1 MDNIGSASNDSS
13 KSEIAQ
19 HSVQEN
25 RIPKIVVVGGGA
37 GGLELATKL
46 GKKFGKKQQAEIVL
60 IDRSTTHLW
69 KPLLHE
75 LAVGT
80 MDEGVDAVSYRG
92 HAIANY
98 FHFRV
103 GNMTGID
110 REARQVIL
118 APMRDEDG
126 VEFLPSTRINYDYL
140 VVALGSISNDFNTPG
155 VKEHCIFLD
164 SPTQA
169 HRFRNKL
176 LNAFLRIQRLPEN
189 HDNVRIAIVGGGATG
204 VELSAE
210 LHHAVAEFHNYGFSA
225 VSNEQLKVTLVEAG
239 ARILPA
245 LPERISTAAHK
256 ELISIGVDVKLNTTI
271 TAATGHSLETKEGE
285 SIEADLFVWAAG
297 IKVPDFMKDI
307 GGLETNRINQLHV
320 NEFLQTTRDP
330 NIFAIGDCAQFIQPD
345 GKRVPP
351 RAQAAHQM
359 ASTCY
364 KNLVALLNNKPLQVY
379 VYKDHGSLIS
389 LSNYSTVGNLMGNL
403 SSGSLFIEGHLA
415 RFVYVSLYRM
425 HQVAIHGLIKTG
437 LVMLASRINRWLRPR
452 LKLH

>member
-1 MDNIGSASNDSS
+1 MDSSDSASNNFVNNEPPTNSATS
-13 KSEIAQ
+13 
-19 HSVQEN
+19 N
-25 RIPKIVVVGGGA
+25 LPPKIVVVGGGA

-46 GKKFGKKQQAEIVL
+46 GRKLGKKKKAEVVL
-60 IDRSTTHLW
+60 IDRDTTHLW

-98 FHFRV
+98 FFFRLGTMV
-103 GNMTGID
+103 GID
-110 REARQVIL
+110 RAARQVIL

-126 VEFLPSTRINYDYL
+126 KEFLPSTRIDYDYL
-140 VVALGSISNDFNTPG
+140 IIALGSVSNDFGTPG

-164 SPTQA
+164 SPKQA
-169 HRFRNKL
+169 HRFRTKL
-176 LNAFLRIQRLPEN
+176 LNSFLRIQRLPEN
-189 HDNVRIAIVGGGATG
+189 HENVRIAIVGGGATG

-225 VSNEQLKVTLVEAG
+225 LSNEHLKVTLVEAG
-239 ARILPA
+239 PRILPA
-245 LPERISTAAHK
+245 LPERISAAAQK
-256 ELISIGVDVKLNTTI
+256 ELINIGVDVKLNTTI
-271 TAATGHSLETKEGE
+271 TKATNNSLETKDGE
-285 SIEADLFVWAAG
+285 TIEADLLVWAAG

-330 NIFAIGDCAQFIQPD
+330 TIFAIGDCAQFIQAD

-359 ASTCY
+359 ASICY
-364 KNLVALLNNKPLQVY
+364 KNLAALLNNKPLRPY
-379 VYKDHGSLIS
+379 VYRDHGSLIS

-403 SSGSLFIEGHLA
+403 SRGSLFIEGSLA
-415 RFVYVSLYRM
+415 RFVYISLYRM
-425 HQVAIHGLIKTG
+425 HQVAIHGVIKTG
-437 LVMLASRINRWLRPR
+437 LVMLANGINRWLRPR

>member
-1 MDNIGSASNDSS
+1 MDSSDSASNRYMREGASS
-13 KSEIAQ
+13 NSATT
-19 HSVQEN
+19 SG
-25 RIPKIVVVGGGA
+25 IPKIVVVGGGA

-46 GKKFGKKQQAEIVL
+46 GRKLGKRKKAEIIL
-60 IDRSTTHLW
+60 IDRNTTHLW

-75 LAVGT
+75 VAVGT

-98 FHFRV
+98 FYFRL
-103 GNMTGID
+103 GTMTGID
-110 REARQVIL
+110 RETRQVVL
-118 APMRDEDG
+118 APMRDDEG
-126 VEFLPSTRINYDYL
+126 KEFLPSTRIDYDYL
-140 VVALGSISNDFNTPG
+140 ILALGSVSNDFNTPG

-164 SPTQA
+164 SPSQA

-176 LNAFLRIQRLPEN
+176 LNSFLRIQRLP
-189 HDNVRIAIVGGGATG
+189 DNQEDVRIAIVGGGATG

-210 LHHAVAEFHNYGFSA
+210 LHHAVAEFHNYGFNA
-225 VSNEQLKVTLVEAG
+225 LSNEHLKVTLVEAG
-239 ARILPA
+239 PRILPA
-245 LPERISTAAHK
+245 LPERISSAAHK

-271 TAATGHSLETKEGE
+271 TKATSSSLETKDGE
-285 SIEADLFVWAAG
+285 LIEADLLVWAAG

-307 GGLETNRINQLHV
+307 GGLETNRINQLLV
-320 NEFLQTTRDP
+320 NEYLQTTRDP
-330 NIFAIGDCAQFIQPD
+330 HIFAIGDCAEFTQPD

-364 KNLVALLNNKPLQVY
+364 RNLVALLNSKPLQTY

-403 SSGSLFIEGHLA
+403 NKGSLFIEGRVA

-425 HQVAIHGLIKTG
+425 HQVAIHGVIKTA
-437 LVMLASRINRWLRPR
+437 LVIFANRINRWLRPR

>member
-1 MDNIGSASNDSS
+1 MREGASSNSATTSG
-13 KSEIAQ
+13 
-19 HSVQEN
+19 
-25 RIPKIVVVGGGA
+25 IPKIVVVGGGA

-46 GKKFGKKQQAEIVL
+46 GRKLGKRKKAEIIL
-60 IDRSTTHLW
+60 IDRNTTHLW

-75 LAVGT
+75 VAVGT

-98 FHFRV
+98 FYFRL
-103 GNMTGID
+103 GTMTGID
-110 REARQVIL
+110 RETRQVVL
-118 APMRDEDG
+118 APMRDDEG
-126 VEFLPSTRINYDYL
+126 KEFLPSTRIDYDYL
-140 VVALGSISNDFNTPG
+140 ILALGSVSNDFNTPG

-164 SPTQA
+164 SPSQA

-176 LNAFLRIQRLPEN
+176 LNSFLRIQRLP
-189 HDNVRIAIVGGGATG
+189 DNQEDVRIAIVGGGATG

-210 LHHAVAEFHNYGFSA
+210 LHHAVAEFHNYGFNA
-225 VSNEQLKVTLVEAG
+225 LSNEHLKVTLVEAG
-239 ARILPA
+239 PRILPA
-245 LPERISTAAHK
+245 LPERISSAAHK

-271 TAATGHSLETKEGE
+271 TKATSSSLETKDGE
-285 SIEADLFVWAAG
+285 LIEADLLVWAAG

-307 GGLETNRINQLHV
+307 GGLETNRINQLLV
-320 NEFLQTTRDP
+320 NEHLQTRRDP
-330 NIFAIGDCAQFIQPD
+330 HIFAIGDCAEFTQPD

-364 KNLVALLNNKPLQVY
+364 RNLVALLNNKPLQTY

-403 SSGSLFIEGHLA
+403 NKGSLFIEGRVA

-425 HQVAIHGLIKTG
+425 HQVAIHGVIKTA
-437 LVMLASRINRWLRPR
+437 LVIFANRINRWLRPR